1 MSLACCPPYGKSF
14 PHTGNSSPTLCVAIV
29 LESCQP
35 LLKRTRKNLTDYIA
49 VPLALWVS
57 ISAILYTTLLPIT
70 MTREDRS
77 GEFTGVLGFFI
88 CICTLLV
95 LLRCYCK
102 LVIVKNFAADD
113 YFSVLTLISF
123 LVFCT
128 FALLGV
134 QNGTGKRRYLIP
146 DEKLPLGMK
155 VCSTTSTAY
164 SMRLTAWI
172 SGGGLANLH
181 MLQRTFSSN

>member
-1 MSLACCPPYGKSF
+1 
-14 PHTGNSSPTLCVAIV
+14 
-29 LESCQP
+29 
-35 LLKRTRKNLTDYIA
+35 LTDYIA
-49 VPLALWVS
+49 VFPARGVS
-57 ISAILYTTLLPIT
+57 SWAVFNTTLLPTT
-70 MTREDRS
+70 MAREDRS

-88 CICTLLV
+88 CLCTLLV

-113 YFSVLTLISF
+113 YFSVLTLVSF

-128 FALLGV
+128 SALLGI

-146 DEKLPLGMK
+146 DEKYPVGMK

-164 SMRLTAWI
+164 PTRLTI
-172 SGGGLANLH
+172 
-181 MLQRTFSSN
+181 